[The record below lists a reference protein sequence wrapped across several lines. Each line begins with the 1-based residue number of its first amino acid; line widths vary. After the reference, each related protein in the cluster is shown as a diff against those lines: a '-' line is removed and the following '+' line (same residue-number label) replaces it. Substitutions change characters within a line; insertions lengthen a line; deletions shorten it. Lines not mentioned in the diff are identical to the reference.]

1 MSEETR
7 TVIEKNL
14 VARQQE
20 MARCLTNEL
29 RYRDSKRQGERNSA
43 PVYHRL
49 AMAEYGEI
57 VKLERA
63 LLS

>member
-1 MSEETR
+1 MSTKTKALLER
-7 TVIEKNL
+7 NL

-20 MARCLTNEL
+20 MARCLTLEL

-49 AMAEYGEI
+49 AMAELAEI

-63 LLS
+63 ILS

>member
-1 MSEETR
+1 MTEETKAL
-7 TVIEKNL
+7 IEKNL
-14 VARQQE
+14 QARQQE

-49 AMAEYGEI
+49 AMAEYVEI